1 MDVQDAL
8 VAVLDVLHLV
18 NLIALLIV
26 DLDVHQVVEVAV
38 KVDVVTLAVDVQ
50 DVQVVADQVVLED
63 V

>member
-50 DVQVVADQVVLED
+50 DVQVVADQAVPED

>member
-1 MDVQDAL
+1 MDVQDVL
-8 VAVLDVLHLV
+8 VAVPDVLHLV

>member
-38 KVDVVTLAVDVQ
+38 KVDVVILAVDVQ
-50 DVQVVADQVVLED
+50 DVQVVADQVVPED

>member
-38 KVDVVTLAVDVQ
+38 KADVVTLAVDVQ
-50 DVQVVADQVVLED
+50 DVQVVADQVVPED

>member
-50 DVQVVADQVVLED
+50 DVQVVADQVVPED

>member
-1 MDVQDAL
+1 MDVQAAL

-50 DVQVVADQVVLED
+50 DVQVVADQVVPED

>member
-26 DLDVHQVVEVAV
+26 DLAVHQVVEVAV

-50 DVQVVADQVVLED
+50 DVQVVADQVVPED

>member
-50 DVQVVADQVVLED
+50 GVQVVADQVVPED